1 MANILRSK
9 VIIGVDEVNVI
20 IGVLLLIFGVPILVW
35 RFVTEGDIHVPP
47 MLSIIVGI
55 GLIAFTVIRLYSPKE

>member
-20 IGVLLLIFGVPILVW
+20 IGVLLLLFGVPILVW
-35 RFVTEGDIHVPP
+35 RFLTVGEIRVPP
-47 MLSIIVGI
+47 MLGIIVGI